1 MRRKPRFT
9 GLLFSV
15 AFFFLFV
22 FQLSRKAFFFG
33 SDLNFSSSSSSSS
46 SSSNLLPSR
55 SANSVVHYALHET
68 NPDFPQQLTHRT
80 RHVSSILDPIPTV
93 SLLLPDW
100 EVLLISSIDT
110 PLSSP
115 DSLRDFLCLFQNN
128 ATSSANF
135 SGVLD
140 FTGRLT
146 FKCLM
151 PESVRRLRPFL
162 QPLLTKSPDKEFS
175 SSLSSSSPAP
185 ELMRWTFFAYEAF
198 ETEDDVVLFVKGVNN
213 RQGSNRQPTDLNCV
227 FGDGD
232 GAVRT
237 AVTSS
242 VQEVFRCRH
251 PNLTTRDDHDKFKV
265 TLEILDARGK
275 NILVPSV
282 AYYSPRRSGS
292 GSGDGGGLVKTEAQS
307 MICACT
313 MVYNVGKFL
322 REWVMYY
329 SRIGVE
335 KFILYDN
342 GSDDE
347 ISAVAKGLKQEG
359 YNIEIVFW
367 IWPKTQE
374 AGFSHSVEYSKKSCK
389 WMMFV
394 DIDEFVFSPSWLN
407 SLKPS
412 KNMLKSLLPTQNS
425 GIGMITVMCNDYGP
439 SDRISHP
446 VEGVTQGYNCRRKIE
461 ERHKSIVLLDA
472 VDRSLLNV
480 IHHFKL
486 RKEFQS
492 KQMRLEEAVVNHYK
506 YQAWPEFRMK
516 FRRRVSAYVVD
527 WKDSANPTSKDRAP
541 GLGNRAVEPP
551 EWPRKFCEVRDDR
564 LRLLTQRWFGFET
577 ADGYRMAWQ
586 SL

>member
-1 MRRKPRFT
+1 MRRKPRST

-15 AFFFLFV
+15 AVFLLFA
-22 FQLSRKAFFFG
+22 FQFSRKAFFSVANLPFP
-33 SDLNFSSSSSSSS
+33 SSY
-46 SSSNLLPSR
+46 NLLPSR
-55 SANSVVHYALHET
+55 SVNSVAHYALHET
-68 NPDFPQQLTHRT
+68 NFNFPHQLTHRT

-93 SLLLPDW
+93 SVLLPDW

-135 SGVLD
+135 SGILNS
-140 FTGRLT
+140 TGRLT

-151 PESVRRLRPFL
+151 PESVRRLRPFF
-162 QPLLTKSPDKEFS
+162 QPFLTKSPAKEFS
-175 SSLSSSSPAP
+175 SSLSSSPSP
-185 ELMRWTFFAYEAF
+185 ELMRWTFFVYEAF
-198 ETEDDVVLFVKGVNN
+198 ATEDDVVLFVKGVNH
-213 RQGSNRQPTDLNCV
+213 RQGNNRPPTDLNCV

-232 GAVRT
+232 DAVRT

-251 PNLTTRDDHDKFKV
+251 PNLTTREDHDKFKV
-265 TLEILDARGK
+265 TLEILDAKGK

-282 AYYSPRRSGS
+282 AYYTPRRSGG
-292 GSGDGGGLVKTEAQS
+292 GSVEAQS

-322 REWVMYY
+322 KEWVMYY

-342 GSDDE
+342 GSNDE
-347 ISAVAKGLKQEG
+347 ISAVVKGLKLEG

-412 KNMLKSLLPTQNS
+412 KNMVKSLLPAEEN
-425 GIGMITVMCNDYGP
+425 GIGMITIMCNDYGP

-446 VEGVTQGYNCRRKIE
+446 LEGVTQGYNCRRKLE
-461 ERHKSIVLLDA
+461 ERHKSIVLLEA

-486 RKEFQS
+486 RKEFRS
-492 KQMRLEEAVVNHYK
+492 RQMRSEEAVVNHYK

-541 GLGNRAVEPP
+541 GLGNAAVEPP

-564 LRLLTQRWFGFET
+564 LKLLTQRWFGFQT

-586 SL
+586 

>member
-1 MRRKPRFT
+1 MRRKPRST

-15 AFFFLFV
+15 AVFLLFA
-22 FQLSRKAFFFG
+22 FQFSRKAFFNG
-33 SDLNFSSSSSSSS
+33 ADLPFPSSY
-46 SSSNLLPSR
+46 NLLPSR
-55 SANSVVHYALHET
+55 SANSEAHYALHET
-68 NPDFPQQLTHRT
+68 NIDFPHQLTHRT
-80 RHVSSILDPIPTV
+80 RHVSSILDPVPTV

-110 PLSSP
+110 PLASP

-146 FKCLM
+146 FRCFM
-151 PESVRRLRPFL
+151 PESVRRLRPFF
-162 QPLLTKSPDKEFS
+162 QPLLIKSPDKEFS
-175 SSLSSSSPAP
+175 SYSSSSLAP

-198 ETEDDVVLFVKGVNN
+198 ETEDDVVLFVKGVNH
-213 RQGSNRQPTDLNCV
+213 RQGNNRPPTDLNCV

-232 GAVRT
+232 NAVRT

-251 PNLTTRDDHDKFKV
+251 PNLTTREDHDKFKI
-265 TLEILDARGK
+265 TLEILDKGK
-275 NILVPSV
+275 SVIVPSV
-282 AYYSPRRSGS
+282 AYYSPRRS
-292 GSGDGGGLVKTEAQS
+292 DGGGGSLAAQS

-322 REWVMYY
+322 KEWVMYY
-329 SRIGVE
+329 SRIGVD

-347 ISAVAKGLKQEG
+347 ISAVVKELKQEG

-412 KNMLKSLLPTQNS
+412 KNMVKSLLPAENN

-446 VEGVTQGYNCRRKIE
+446 TEGVTQGYNCRRKLE
-461 ERHKSIVLLDA
+461 ERHKSIVLLEA

-486 RKEFQS
+486 KTEFRS
-492 KQMRLEEAVVNHYK
+492 RQMRPEEAVVNHYK

-541 GLGNRAVEPP
+541 GLGNTAVEPP
-551 EWPRKFCEVRDDR
+551 DWPRKFCEVRDDR
-564 LRLLTQRWFGFET
+564 LRLLTQRWFGSQT

-586 SL
+586 